1 MRLVPDKPIRFIV
14 TTHHHWDH
22 IGGLRAYVHEGATVI
37 TYAGNRPYYQE
48 VLRAGLWVLEPDR
61 LSLHPP
67 EEWSE
72 GYIFETVRE
81 KYILGDST
89 RLVELHNVQGLA
101 HAAGMLIAYFPN
113 EKLLVEADLYTPPG
127 PGRPLPAA
135 PNASARSL
143 YGNVER
149 LGLDV
154 ETIVPIHGGPGSW
167 SEFAEFVTGAQ

>member
-1 MRLVPDKPIRFIV
+1 
-14 TTHHHWDH
+14 
-22 IGGLRAYVHEGATVI
+22 
-37 TYAGNRPYYQE
+37 
-48 VLRAGLWVLEPDR
+48 
-61 LSLHPP
+61 
-67 EEWSE
+67 
-72 GYIFETVRE
+72 
-81 KYILGDST
+81 
-89 RLVELHNVQGLA
+89 
-101 HAAGMLIAYFPN
+101 MLIAYFPN

-154 ETIVPIHGGPGSW
+154 ETIVPIHGRPGSW